1 MDDMGNIETL
11 QPETLAFFGKRHL
24 PLLEPNSCLSR
35 PDPFEAGAV
44 PRKGKYGSSL
54 KRLNIAN

>member
-11 QPETLAFFGKRHL
+11 QPETLAFFGEA
-24 PLLEPNSCLSR
+24 PPATFSR

-44 PRKGKYGSSL
+44 LAMNVLRMQWSVKEGQ
-54 KRLNIAN
+54 IW